1 MTFERCSVTPLILER
16 RFPISSVMR
25 GYQKLKGIEGLVDLP
40 WLPLRRLDNERSLN
54 KSILHF
60 YNVLNG
66 GLIHWNQQVS
76 VVFKLIF
83 GVFFVKRPHADK
95 STSRI
100 DDS

>member
-1 MTFERCSVTPLILER
+1 
-16 RFPISSVMR
+16 MR
-25 GYQKLKGIEGLVDLP
+25 GYQKLKGIEDLVDLP
-40 WLPLRRLDNERSLN
+40 WLLLRRLDNECSLN

-60 YNVLNG
+60 YNVLKR

-76 VVFKLIF
+76 VVFKYIIF
-83 GVFFVKRPHADK
+83 LRFFVKRPHADE